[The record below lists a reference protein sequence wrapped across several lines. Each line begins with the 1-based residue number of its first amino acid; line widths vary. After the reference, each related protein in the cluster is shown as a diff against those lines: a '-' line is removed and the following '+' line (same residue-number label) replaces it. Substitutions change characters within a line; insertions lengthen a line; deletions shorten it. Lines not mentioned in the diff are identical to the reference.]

1 MSKRVAHAEQLV
13 KEVVA
18 AKKADR
24 ASERHLRDTK
34 GRLKLFAEAFKG
46 RKNSSEF
53 VKLGSPERV
62 IYCGTQSSKSMSPN
76 FTGNRKR

>member
-1 MSKRVAHAEQLV
+1 MRSAHLKVSKRVAHAEQLV

-46 RKNSSEF
+46 RKI
-53 VKLGSPERV
+53 L
-62 IYCGTQSSKSMSPN
+62 PN
-76 FTGNRKR
+76 L